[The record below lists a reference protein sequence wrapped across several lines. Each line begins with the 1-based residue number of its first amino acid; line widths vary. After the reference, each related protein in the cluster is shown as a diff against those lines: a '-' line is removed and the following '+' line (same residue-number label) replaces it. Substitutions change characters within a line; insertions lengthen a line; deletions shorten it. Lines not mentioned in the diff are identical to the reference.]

1 MEYFVDFKIHNSE
14 NDGWAMKTTK
24 HTSDYKEAKKEFFAV
39 CQQYENTTFDRGF
52 ITLMDEKGKI
62 YKIENLEEIM

>member
-1 MEYFVDFKIHNSE
+1 
-14 NDGWAMKTTK
+14 MKTTK

-52 ITLMDEKGKI
+52 ITLMDETGKI

>member
-39 CQQYENTTFDRGF
+39 CQQYENTTFDKGF